1 MTQDEEPA
9 TALNT
14 PPSPE
19 PDMTAAAPEMPTAEE
34 TLPPAEETAEPQP
47 TAAAEPAPAEPVAEA
62 ADLPPAETDQP
73 VAEAAPPAAEAPAA
87 PESPAAPQEQPEPSA
102 DAARQSYWMSVLT
115 GDPATIPDAVRR
127 RAGADDDTED
137 ADERNYRLL
146 SAVNRSWAAEHL
158 GLSREKVRA
167 DWDAIRAHMADEMGV
182 ASDEHE
188 VFAGLSERIQR
199 KKAEEQATKIYMK
212 FYETGLRN
220 RTNYDFKDL
229 SVAEKEVAKKALRDG
244 YRENEY
250 QKPLVDELMKALDY
264 FEKEELPLYSFSERL
279 LDMPQL
285 MWCANT
291 LNEMDADERS
301 RVYCMLSE
309 RLSHTPAA
317 KNRVSVPAGM
327 TLSMMRGVADLRL
340 NSVAASMGLQNAAMK
355 WLGEKTGDEQ
365 MERSAEQNDGVLQR
379 LAELRRIAQGEAF
392 PIKPKE
398 DSGMLGQ
405 LMLDAAEATPAAVI
419 SVMGGGAGLAAM
431 TVPGIGAA
439 ITEARLRAPEGDMV
453 SQTAAGVVGS
463 ALQAGICAG
472 LSKVGGNILSR
483 SISDFARASGTG
495 VRGYSVAAL
504 KVPVNLSAETARMAL
519 AAKAGEAT
527 NLGTQELFAQLDGRA
542 SNIDWQSYG
551 HSLTDVD
558 ANMREAARTLP
569 FVLMA
574 SGKLSLHHFKSPR
587 AVLGDGSCLKEWGIG
602 EDTIRRIMG
611 EPNTVRQGDMLRE
624 ALSGSRRWSAPGF
637 FPEIM
642 RSVKLLNTD
651 DYQGFNDEKAVRD
664 FLGLPQYQPEEL
676 TDEGHTAAGT
686 KTGQAMSLLQYRRME
701 REELMEKWARF
712 AAQDEAAAQPMD
724 EKALSPRLM
733 TKPVIVNRAEMV
745 QQSLRRL
752 RRLSYLALV
761 KNFTVDD
768 LLNTKTPEA
777 DAEAHRTKL
786 LQTAAREALA
796 AVHDDA
802 DGSVFEDKPK
812 IAPKAPVAE
821 GPDTAAEEKADPL
834 FSLPLHSRME
844 ELRRRYLHP
853 EVVEAVEK
861 DEPPPVVVEDRDGG
875 LKREMKNLMRL
886 LSYTDEFQSVLS
898 RGYSLRHAYAQL
910 LHRELNFENKM
921 WLPDSLRKAVTEPVS
936 PAPEMQL
943 AFQRYCDLTG
953 AELESS
959 RGENKQLWWRVR
971 RPNGQMTPWHPT
983 REQAVNDVV
992 ANVRLNFLPLE
1003 GDDPESTPLPAAS
1016 LAETQDFPHADY
1028 TRTTGFDQL
1037 CRLATNDLLHTWV
1050 EDATRQAPSVQIK
1063 YPSSTAEM
1071 NVKDGNAKAVEPDMD
1086 LEETYKM
1093 PRHLKW
1099 DFRTAQTPYSV
1110 MMGHLAGQW
1119 QRQLNMGYI
1128 SAREAGEFL
1137 QRRGAMTAEELE
1149 NIMAL
1154 AEPYTFYP
1162 PQVERKP
1169 NANGNIGYGIVGKY
1183 PREKVDTSEC
1193 NYLMAQ
1199 ALTRYSMMVMMEHLD
1214 EIPMPASAREWF
1226 GTAAFSSLSPSLG
1239 KRRKRSLG
1247 TPDSADFLSW
1257 VNRTAAE
1264 KVVSLA
1270 DKSRDLR
1277 RKSSKADALE
1287 NDPFFPRIKE
1297 CFFPPEHIRIE
1308 QGWSYVLGG
1317 APTLQCHP
1325 ETMEQ
1330 LMMQPDT
1337 ALKKIT
1343 KREHTQLVKDMGCDY
1358 VEAHKR
1364 LRELAALLPQN
1375 PQLREYGYDLRDNS
1389 LWHLSL
1395 EAPDTSS
1402 SAETWSGDIPYAA
1415 PRRPRPYSHGVKLE
1429 RVDSLPPEIKDDER
1443 LMRAFETLQVV
1454 RRFAADA
1461 PVATQDGIWWR
1472 GVRYGGADGAKPR
1485 QGAYI
1490 KDWNPHPAL
1499 EHLTALFDTIYQEN
1513 GEFGNVNIAG
1523 VAVPGLSKETA
1534 NEWLKNITT
1543 YRCDVPDTA
1552 GQSLDSHKKRTNI
1565 LRLMPGEAN
1574 VPTENMRRPYVVHSS
1589 LAAPLAART
1598 LGTNENSSLDDICQ
1612 PLKGFHSE
1620 MHRLPGG
1627 DRLEQGSRRYLCENL
1642 ELLLQRTR
1650 DENALASG
1658 AFAAL
1663 TNKELI
1669 MQMAEDSQFSFS
1681 LRTRKPM
1688 QLTPAEAHLAAL
1700 FHALLRY
1707 EFGGDAAA
1715 AQDVVR
1721 ISKGIQSDPEIKR
1734 EVRDT
1739 LLRSRLGFTE
1749 RSKIEW
1755 NGRTVYPSDG
1765 EGKRLNPL
1773 PQKRYGV
1780 KKKKGYEFG
1789 EAVEPEKNYFR

>member
-1 MTQDEEPA
+1 MTHAEEPA

-19 PDMTAAAPEMPTAEE
+19 PDMPAAAPEMPTAEE

-47 TAAAEPAPAEPVAEA
+47 TAVVEPAPAEPAAESP
-62 ADLPPAETDQP
+62 DLPPAETKQP
-73 VAEAAPPAAEAPAA
+73 VAETTPPAAEAPAA
-87 PESPAAPQEQPEPSA
+87 PEPPAAPQEQPEPSA

-250 QKPLVDELMKALDY
+250 QKPLVDELMKALNY

-340 NSVAASMGLQNAAMK
+340 NTVAASMGLQNAAMK
-355 WLGEKTGDEQ
+355 WLGEKTGDAQ
-365 MERSAEQNDGVLQR
+365 MERSAEQNDGMLQR

-519 AAKAGEAT
+519 AAKAGEAA

-676 TDEGHTAAGT
+676 KDEGHTAAGT
-686 KTGQAMSLLQYRRME
+686 KTGQAMSLLQYRRLE

-712 AAQDEAAAQPMD
+712 VAQDEAAEQPQQKN
-724 EKALSPRLM
+724 ELTPRLM
-733 TKPVIVNRAEMV
+733 TPPVVVRRAEMV
-745 QQSLRRL
+745 QQSLRNI
-752 RRLSYLALV
+752 RRLSYKQLLKA
-761 KNFTVDD
+761 FTVDD
-768 LLNTKTPEA
+768 LLNMKTPEA
-777 DAEAHRTKL
+777 DAEAHRIKL
-786 LQTAAREALA
+786 LKTAAREALA
-796 AVHDDA
+796 SVHDAADA
-802 DGSVFEDKPK
+802 SLFDERPKP
-812 IAPKAPVAE
+812 APKAVA
-821 GPDTAAEEKADPL
+821 PRPEEEEDPL
-834 FSLPLHSRME
+834 LMSPMRNRME
-844 ELRRRYLHP
+844 DLRRRYLHP
-853 EVVEAVEK
+853 EVVDAAEK
-861 DEPPPVVVEDRDGG
+861 YEPPPVVVEDKDGG

-898 RGYSLRHAYAQL
+898 RGYTLRHAYAHL
-910 LHRELNFENKM
+910 LHRELQFEDKT
-921 WLPDSLRKAVTEPVS
+921 WLPDALRKTPSEAVDISIETR
-936 PAPEMQL
+936 Q

-953 AELESS
+953 AELESM
-959 RGENKQLWWRVR
+959 RGEDRQLWWRVR
-971 RPNGQMTPWHPT
+971 RPNGKMTPWHPT

-1016 LAETQDFPHADY
+1016 LAETQEFPNADF
-1028 TRTTGFDQL
+1028 TRLNGFDQL
-1037 CRLATNDLLHTWV
+1037 CRLATNDLMHSWMQ
-1050 EDATRQAPSVQIK
+1050 DATRQAPSLQLK
-1063 YPSSTAEM
+1063 YPAEDEDFTVRDRNAESVQPNM
-1071 NVKDGNAKAVEPDMD
+1071 EMEGNFKVPQ
-1086 LEETYKM
+1086 
-1093 PRHLKW
+1093 HLTW
-1099 DFRTAQTPYSV
+1099 DSRTAQTPYSLV
-1110 MMGHLAGQW
+1110 MGHLNAQW
-1119 QRQLNMGYI
+1119 QRRINMGYV
-1128 SAREAGEFL
+1128 SAQEAADFL
-1137 QRRGAMTAEELE
+1137 VRRRAVSAEEMD

-1154 AEPYTFYP
+1154 GEPYIFYP
-1162 PQVERKP
+1162 PPVERKP
-1169 NANGNIGYGIVGKY
+1169 DAAARSGYGRAGRH
-1183 PREKVDTSEC
+1183 PREVTDTSER
-1193 NYLMAQ
+1193 NYLLAQ
-1199 ALTRYSMMVMMEHLD
+1199 ALTRYSMEVMLEHLD

-1226 GTAAFSSLSPSLG
+1226 GTAAFSSLAQPLG
-1239 KRRKRSLG
+1239 KRMKRIFHNTGGAAFLG
-1247 TPDSADFLSW
+1247 W
-1257 VNRTAAE
+1257 VNDAAAAE
-1264 KVVSLA
+1264 VVSLA
-1270 DKSRDLR
+1270 DRARDRR
-1277 RKSSKADALE
+1277 RKESKAEALE
-1287 NDPFFPRIKE
+1287 NDPFFPHIRD
-1297 CFFPPEHIRIE
+1297 CFFMPESVRLE

-1317 APTLQCHP
+1317 SRTLQAYP
-1325 ETMEQ
+1325 ENMER
-1330 LMMQPDT
+1330 LTVNPDEGW
-1337 ALKKIT
+1337 KKLN
-1343 KREHTQLVKDMGCDY
+1343 KRDRAQLVRELGGDI
-1358 VEAHKR
+1358 VQVRKR
-1364 LRELAALLPQN
+1364 LRELPEMLRLY
-1375 PQLREYGYDLRDNS
+1375 PQLREYGRDAQDNG
-1389 LWHLSL
+1389 LWHLRL
-1395 EAPDTSS
+1395 EEPDSTAST
-1402 SAETWSGDIPYAA
+1402 ETWTGEQHLA
-1415 PRRPRPYSHGVKLE
+1415 PAFRPRPYSQGVALE
-1429 RVDSLPPEIKDDER
+1429 RVEKLPSEWDADPR
-1443 LMRAFETLQVV
+1443 LMNALDTLQVL
-1454 RRFAADA
+1454 RRFAANA
-1461 PVATQDGIWWR
+1461 PMANEDGIWWR
-1472 GVRYGGADGAKPR
+1472 GKRYGGAEGASPSNSFYSGNWKPR
-1485 QGAYI
+1485 
-1490 KDWNPHPAL
+1490 PVL
-1499 EHLTALFDTIYQEN
+1499 EHLLALYDTIYREN
-1513 GEFGNVNIAG
+1513 GEFGNVNVAG
-1523 VAVPGLSKETA
+1523 TAVQGLPLQTA
-1534 NEWLKNITT
+1534 ANWLKNVTV
-1543 YRCDVPDTA
+1543 YRCDVPDTPGLGLEA
-1552 GQSLDSHKKRTNI
+1552 HRRRTNI
-1565 LRLMPGEAN
+1565 MRLMPGEAN
-1574 VPTENMRRPYVVHSS
+1574 VPLENMRRPYVVRSAM
-1589 LAAPLAART
+1589 AAPLNARSIWMADT
-1598 LGTNENSSLDDICQ
+1598 DALEDIYQ
-1612 PLKGFHSE
+1612 PLNGFKAELQPLH
-1620 MHRLPGG
+1620 GG
-1627 DRLEQGSRRYLCENL
+1627 DRLEIAGRRHLNEGFDML
-1642 ELLLQRTR
+1642 MQRTR
-1650 DENALASG
+1650 SEQALAGG
-1658 AFAAL
+1658 AFAPV
-1663 TNKELI
+1663 TNKELLL
-1669 MQMAEDSQFSFS
+1669 QMAEDSQFSFS
-1681 LRTRKPM
+1681 LRSRKPTE
-1688 QLTPAEAHLAAL
+1688 LTPAEAQLAAL

-1707 EFGGDAAA
+1707 EYGGEAAA
-1715 AQDVVR
+1715 AQEVVR
-1721 ISKGIQSDPEIKR
+1721 LSNAIQNDPDAKR

-1755 NGRTVYPSDG
+1755 NGRTIYPTDATG
-1765 EGKRLNPL
+1765 TRVNAEKR
-1773 PQKRYGV
+1773 QKRYGV
-1780 KKKKGYEFG
+1780 KTKKGYEYADAA
-1789 EAVEPEKNYFR
+1789 ESDRNRY

>member
-1 MTQDEEPA
+1 MTQDKEPA

-34 TLPPAEETAEPQP
+34 PLPPAEETAEPQP
-47 TAAAEPAPAEPVAEA
+47 TAAAESAPAEPVAEA
-62 ADLPPAETDQP
+62 PDLPPAETEKP
-73 VAEAAPPAAEAPAA
+73 VAEAAPPAAEAVSA
-87 PESPAAPQEQPEPSA
+87 PEPPAAPQEQPEPSA

-158 GLSREKVRA
+158 GVSREKVRA

-182 ASDEHE
+182 ASDEYE

-250 QKPLVDELMKALDY
+250 QKPLVDELMKALNY
-264 FEKEELPLYSFSERL
+264 FEMEELPLHSFSDRL
-279 LDMPQL
+279 LEMPQL

-317 KNRVSVPAGM
+317 KSRVSVPAGM
-327 TLSMMRGVADLRL
+327 GLSVLRGMADLRVNTL
-340 NSVAASMGLQNAAMK
+340 AATVGLQDAALK
-355 WLGEKTGDEQ
+355 WLGEKSGNEQ
-365 MERSAEQNDGVLQR
+365 MERSAEQTDGVLQR
-379 LAELRRIAQGEAF
+379 VAELHRIAQGEAF
-392 PIKPKE
+392 PIKLKE
-398 DSGMLGQ
+398 DAGMTGQ

-419 SVMGGGAGLAAM
+419 SVMGGGVGLAAM
-431 TVPGIGAA
+431 TVPAIGSA

-472 LSKVGGNILSR
+472 LGKVGGNILSR

-504 KVPVNLSAETARMAL
+504 NVPVNLSAETARMAL
-519 AAKAGEAT
+519 AAKAGEAA

-587 AVLGDGSCLKEWGIG
+587 AVLGDGSCLKEWGIS

-651 DYQGFNDEKAVRD
+651 DYQGFNDEKTVRD

-676 TDEGHTAAGT
+676 KDEGHTAAGT
-686 KTGQAMSLLQYRRME
+686 KTGQAMPLLQYRRME
-701 REELMEKWARF
+701 RAELMEKWARF
-712 AAQDEAAAQPMD
+712 AAQDEAASKPID
-724 EKALSPRLM
+724 EKTLGPRLM
-733 TKPVIVNRAEMV
+733 TRPVVVQRAEMV
-745 QQSLRRL
+745 QESLRRI
-752 RRLSYLALV
+752 RRLSYLELLKA
-761 KNFTVDD
+761 FTVDD
-768 LLNTKTPEA
+768 LINMKTPEES
-777 DAEAHRTKL
+777 AEAHRVNL
-786 LQTAAREALA
+786 LQKTAREALA

-802 DGSVFEDKPK
+802 DASLFDE
-812 IAPKAPVAE
+812 APKPTPKPAPKPE
-821 GPDTAAEEKADPL
+821 EEKESFMTPTQR
-834 FSLPLHSRME
+834 RME

-853 EVVEAVEK
+853 EVAEAVK
-861 DEPPPVVVEDRDGG
+861 KNEPPPVIVEDQSGG
-875 LKREMKNLMRL
+875 LKGEIKNLMKL
-886 LSYTDEFQSVLS
+886 LSYTGEFQSALS
-898 RGYSLRHAYAQL
+898 RGYTLRHAYAHL
-910 LHRELNFENKM
+910 LHRELQFEDKT
-921 WLPDSLRKAVTEPVS
+921 WLPDALRKQPDGNVTLS
-936 PAPEMQL
+936 PETRQ

-953 AELESS
+953 AELESA

-971 RPNGQMTPWHPT
+971 RPNGRMTPWHPT
-983 REQAVNDVV
+983 REQAMNDVA

-1003 GDDPESTPLPAAS
+1003 TDAAEAPSLPAAS
-1016 LAETQDFPHADY
+1016 LAETQEFPHRDY
-1028 TRTTGFDQL
+1028 SRLTGFDQL
-1037 CRLATNDLLHTWV
+1037 CRLAANDLMRGWM
-1050 EDATRQAPSVQIK
+1050 ENATLQAPSVQMK
-1063 YPSSTAEM
+1063 YPSPDAAFSVRDGRAEGVQPQM
-1071 NVKDGNAKAVEPDMD
+1071 E
-1086 LEETYKM
+1086 LEETYKI
-1093 PRHLKW
+1093 PRHLEW
-1099 DFRTAQTPYSV
+1099 DSRTAQTPYSI

-1119 QRQLNMGYI
+1119 QRRINMGYVT
-1128 SAREAGEFL
+1128 AREAGEFL
-1137 QRRGAMTAEELE
+1137 QRRGAMTEEE
-1149 NIMAL
+1149 FNNIMAL

-1199 ALTRYSMMVMMEHLD
+1199 ALTRYSMAFMMEHLD
-1214 EIPMPASAREWF
+1214 EIPMPDSAREWF
-1226 GTAAFSSLSPSLG
+1226 GTAAFSSLLPGSG
-1239 KRRKRSLG
+1239 KRLKR
-1247 TPDSADFLSW
+1247 DFYKDNEEEFLSW
-1257 VNRTAAE
+1257 ANHTAAAQ
-1264 KVVSLA
+1264 VVELA
-1270 DKSRDLR
+1270 DSARKLR
-1277 RKSSKADALE
+1277 QQGSKADSLE
-1287 NDPFFPRIKE
+1287 KDPFFPHLRD
-1297 CFFPPEHIRIE
+1297 CFFPSPTVRLE
-1308 QGWSYVLGG
+1308 QGWTYVLGG
-1317 APTLQCHP
+1317 APTLRLHP
-1325 ETMEQ
+1325 ESMES
-1330 LMMQPDT
+1330 LLIQPNRT
-1337 ALKKIT
+1337 WQKLT
-1343 KREHTQLVKDMGCDY
+1343 RRERTELAKEMGCTHH
-1358 VEAHKR
+1358 EFHKR
-1364 LRELAALLPQN
+1364 VDELVQVLKAHPR
-1375 PQLREYGYDLRDNS
+1375 LREYGVDLRDNS
-1389 LWHLSL
+1389 LWHMRTEIPEMPSSTEGWNGEQRFAPSL
-1395 EAPDTSS
+1395 K
-1402 SAETWSGDIPYAA
+1402 
-1415 PRRPRPYSHGVKLE
+1415 PRPYTHGVQIE
-1429 RVDSLPPEIKDDER
+1429 RVESLPDELGSDER
-1443 LMRAFETLQVV
+1443 ISRAFETLQVL

-1461 PVATQDGIWWR
+1461 PVATENGIWWR
-1472 GVRYGGADGAKPR
+1472 GKRYGGADGCKPR

-1499 EHLTALFDTIYQEN
+1499 EHLLTLYDTIYREN
-1513 GEFGNVNIAG
+1513 GEFGNVNVAG
-1523 VAVPGLSKETA
+1523 VAVQGLPLQKT
-1534 NEWLKNITT
+1534 NEWLKNMTV
-1543 YRCDVPDTA
+1543 YRCDVSDEPGRDLET
-1552 GQSLDSHKKRTNI
+1552 HKRRINI
-1565 LRLMPGEAN
+1565 MRLMPGEPN
-1574 VPTENMRRPYVVHSS
+1574 VPTDNMRRPYVVHS
-1589 LAAPLAART
+1589 AMGAPLTERT
-1598 LGTNENSSLDDICQ
+1598 IGTAETVDLNDICQ
-1612 PLKGFHSE
+1612 PLKDFHSE
-1620 MHRLPGG
+1620 LHHIPGG
-1627 DRLEQGSRRYLCENL
+1627 DRLEASSRHYLNENL
-1642 ELLLQRTR
+1642 EQLLQRTH

-1658 AFAAL
+1658 AYAAV

-1669 MQMAEDSQFSFS
+1669 MRMAEDSQFSFS
-1681 LRTRKPM
+1681 LRTRKPT
-1688 QLTPAEAHLAAL
+1688 QLTPAEAHLAAF

-1707 EFGGDAAA
+1707 EFGGESAA
-1715 AQDVVR
+1715 AQEVVKL
-1721 ISKGIQSDPEIKR
+1721 SNAIQADPEMKR

-1739 LLRSRLGFTE
+1739 LLRSRLGFSD

-1755 NGRTVYPSDG
+1755 NGRTVYPVDS

-1773 PQKRYGV
+1773 QQKRYGM
-1780 KKKKGYEFG
+1780 KKKKLYEFG
-1789 EAVEPEKNYFR
+1789 DAVEPEKNYF